1 MTDWIPAF
9 DPHRVFVEPWTV
21 NVSLKLWIVVMGFLV
36 LTTCGWVGQYL
47 ILRRMALMGDA
58 ISHSILP
65 GLAGSFL
72 IGAWWAGNGSA
83 SGEGGARGSVPMFL
97 GALVA
102 AVITTVLIEWIHRR
116 SRVKQDAAMGTVFS
130 ALFALGVVLITV
142 FADHVDLDA
151 DCVLHGEIGFVP
163 FEDYFK
169 VGGREWM
176 PVPVARMLVVSLL
189 TAAWIGMFYKELLV
203 SSFDPGLATS
213 LGISAQRVHFLL
225 MAWLAVVIVSAFE
238 SVGAI
243 LVVAALIVP
252 GATATLLSSNLPRIF
267 LWITLHAAVSA
278 LAGLHLAVWLDCSIA
293 GAMVVAG
300 CALFVL
306 AWAASSWSQWRAR
319 RLMATGAP
327 PEPEERTLT
336 APPTPSSP
344 GRSAA

>member
-9 DPHRVFVEPWTV
+9 DAHRVFVEPWTV
-21 NVSLKLWIVVMGFLV
+21 NVSLKLWIVIMGFLV
-36 LTTCGWVGQYL
+36 LATCGWVGQYL

-65 GLAGSFL
+65 GLAGAFL
-72 IGAWWAGNGSA
+72 VGAWWTGFGG
-83 SGEGGARGSVPMFL
+83 SGEAGGERSSLPMFL

-102 AVITTVLIEWIHRR
+102 AVLTTLLIEWIHRR

-163 FEDYFK
+163 FQDYF
-169 VGGREWM
+169 VAGGREWM
-176 PVPVARMLVVSLL
+176 PVPVARMLLVSLL
-189 TAAWIGMFYKELLV
+189 TLGWIVLFYKELLV

-252 GATATLLSSNLPRIF
+252 GATATLLSSNLPRI
-267 LWITLHAAVSA
+267 LVGITLHAALSA
-278 LAGLHLAVWLDCSIA
+278 VAGLHLAVWLDCSIA

-300 CALFVL
+300 CGLFTL
-306 AWAASSWSQWRAR
+306 AWAATVWNRWRAR
-319 RLMATGAP
+319 RHSVLGEPAP
-327 PEPEERTLT
+327 PGDPAVA
-336 APPTPSSP
+336 APPLS
-344 GRSAA
+344 RS